1 MNRPD
6 VHRDPDEIR
15 AAAAAVA
22 RVLDE
27 LRPLLAVRPS
37 PCEGP
42 VAAAGQEQVRV
53 VAGHV
58 VAELELLEAVARHCA
73 GAAVADHDA
82 ARSMRMLDQP

>member
-15 AAAAAVA
+15 AAAEAVA

-37 PCEGP
+37 PREGA
-42 VAAAGQEQVRV
+42 VAAGQEQVRV
-53 VAGHV
+53 AAGHA
-58 VAELELLEAVARHCA
+58 VAELELLAAVARHCA
-73 GAAVADHDA
+73 GTALADREA
-82 ARSMRMLDQP
+82 ARSLRGLDQL